1 MMRRVMLLL
10 SVMAL
15 GFAGSA
21 PVEVAAQEGR
31 AGCEAYCGVV
41 AVGCYVFAG
50 LFIGKDKCDAMYEGC
65 VDGCVA
71 ALEPESSEPREN

>member
-1 MMRRVMLLL
+1 MRRVFV
-10 SVMAL
+10 VMAL
-15 GFAGSA
+15 ALTGLLSLP

-31 AGCEAYCGVV
+31 AACEGYCGIV

-50 LFIGKDKCDAMYEGC
+50 LFVGKDKCDAMYEGC

-71 ALEPESSEPREN
+71 ALLEEE